1 MAKDEFTKL
10 MKKGEVDDSYNIRGD
25 NVASSRSRGGNKTL
39 VKPKRTDGTAREND
53 FFKLI
58 EKMFEGQNVDIMECD
73 KVPEVVLDFKKK
85 DENKLN

>member
-1 MAKDEFTKL
+1 MKKKNNETTDVASFSTKNDKLKITKL
-10 MKKGEVDDSYNIRGD
+10 KH
-25 NVASSRSRGGNKTL
+25 
-39 VKPKRTDGTAREND
+39 GTAREND

-58 EKMFEGQNVDIMECD
+58 EKMFKGQNVDIMECD

>member
-1 MAKDEFTKL
+1 MATNKINEATT
-10 MKKGEVDDSYNIRGD
+10 
-25 NVASSRSRGGNKTL
+25 VASSRSRGGNKKEDKT
-39 VKPKRTDGTAREND
+39 KQQHGTAREND

-58 EKMFEGQNVDIMECD
+58 EKMFKGKNVDIMECD

>member
-1 MAKDEFTKL
+1 MAKDKINEATT
-10 MKKGEVDDSYNIRGD
+10 
-25 NVASSRSRGGNKTL
+25 VASSRSRGGNKKEDKT
-39 VKPKRTDGTAREND
+39 KQQHGTAREND

-58 EKMFEGQNVDIMECD
+58 EKMFKGQNVDIMECD